1 MQTLVLR
8 IPDELAADIAAEAR
22 RLRSTKSEVARARL
36 AGLKPSEEAK
46 GGGFDLIRDL
56 VGVEKGGPRDVSARK
71 KEYLKRTGYG
81 REKPR
86 R

>member
-8 IPDELAADIAAEAR
+8 IPDDLAAEIEAEAR
-22 RLRSTKSEVARARL
+22 RLNSTKSKVARARL
-36 AGLKPSEEAK
+36 IAGRETARTSSA
-46 GGGFDLIRDL
+46 GFDLIGDL
-56 VGVEKGGPRDVSARK
+56 VGAEKGGPADVSARK
-71 KEYLKRTGYG
+71 KHYLKTTGYG